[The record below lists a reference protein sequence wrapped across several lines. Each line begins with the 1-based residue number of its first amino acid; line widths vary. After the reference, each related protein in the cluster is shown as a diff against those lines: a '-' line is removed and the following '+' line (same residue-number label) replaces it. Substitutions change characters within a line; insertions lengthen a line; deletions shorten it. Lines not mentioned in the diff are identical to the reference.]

1 MKFLVHIAR
10 FLVGA
15 LFIFSGFIKLN
26 DPVGFSYKLQEYFAP
41 EVLDLEFL
49 SPYALLLSIIL
60 VIAEILLGIALLIGH
75 YKKVTLWLLLAMIA
89 FFTFLTFYSAYFNKV
104 TDCGCFG
111 DAIPL
116 VPWESFAKDV
126 ILLVLILFLFWKH
139 KYIEPAFAKSSLGD
153 SRLSGER
160 SGKAHRSIIIFVA
173 FIGCMAFGYYV
184 LMHLPWLDFRAYKE
198 GSNIAENMI
207 VPEGAPQA
215 VFEYDWKFLVDG
227 EEKIITTSGG
237 YPEVDGKFIDYETRQ
252 ISKGYEP
259 PVHDFT
265 IERNGEDYTTT
276 YLEKENV
283 IVVVAYN
290 LDKTET
296 EGYYNIRK
304 ATEEAIRKGYTVIG
318 LTSSSQDVNEAFTK
332 DYKLPFS
339 FYFTDETALKTIIRA
354 SPGIMSLNKGTILQ
368 KLHWNDA
375 ADLRLKELTTAK
387 PLLNFDLKHT
397 LDSIAV
403 LDQKYRKLMQVP
415 DGEERAALGKEMGL
429 KPADYT
435 GDLWQKQIALDT
447 SNVRF
452 IETVFKEYGYPGK
465 TLVGEPTNQA
475 AWFVIQHSDKIPQYL
490 DLMKDAG
497 KKDEIPFSMV
507 AMMEDRYLMSQEKEQ
522 VYGTQGMT
530 YGSTSPFIW
539 PIKDPENVN
548 KRREEAGFSMS
559 VEEYASRLF
568 GDGFTYKVLS
578 LKEAKKRKENS
589 FTNTGS

>member
-26 DPVGFSYKLQEYFAP
+26 DPLGFSYKLQEYFAP

-139 KYIEPAFAKSSLGD
+139 KYIEPAFAK
-153 SRLSGER
+153 
-160 SGKAHRSIIIFVA
+160 AHRSIIIFVA

-276 YLEKENV
+276 FLEKENV

-375 ADLRLKELTTAK
+375 ADLRLKELPTAK

-452 IETVFKEYGYPGK
+452 IETVFNEYGYPGK

-475 AWFVIQHSDKIPQYL
+475 AWFVIQRSDKIPQYL

-568 GDGFTYKVLS
+568 GDDFTYEVLS
-578 LKEAKKRKENS
+578 LEEAMKRKENS

>member
-1 MKFLVHIAR
+1 MKFIVHIAR

-26 DPVGFSYKLQEYFAP
+26 DPLGFSYKLQEYFAP

-49 SPYALLLSIIL
+49 SPYALLISIVL
-60 VIAEILLGIALLIGH
+60 VIVEILLGIALLIGH
-75 YKKVTLWLLLAMIA
+75 SKKLTLWLLLLMIA

-126 ILLVLILFLFWKH
+126 ILLVLILFLFWQRKH
-139 KYIEPAFAKSSLGD
+139 IKPAFAK
-153 SRLSGER
+153 
-160 SGKAHRSIIIFVA
+160 AYRSIIIFVA
-173 FIGCMAFGYYV
+173 FIACMAFGYYV

-198 GSNIAENMI
+198 GSNITQNMI
-207 VPEGAPQA
+207 VPEDAPQA
-215 VFEYDWKFLVDG
+215 VFEYDWKFLVNG
-227 EEKIITTSGG
+227 EEKIITTAGG

-252 ISKGYEP
+252 VSEGYEP

-265 IERNGEDYTTT
+265 IERDDQDYTTT
-276 YLEKENV
+276 FLEKENV
-283 IVVVAYN
+283 IIVVAYN

-304 ATEEAIRKGYTVIG
+304 SAEDAIRKGYTVIG
-318 LTSSSQDVNEAFTK
+318 LTSSSQKVNEAFTK
-332 DYKLPFS
+332 DYKLPFD

-354 SPGIMSLNKGTILQ
+354 NPGIMSLNKGTILQ

-375 ADLRLKELTTAK
+375 QELRVKELPTSK
-387 PLLNFDLKHT
+387 PNLNFDLKHT

-403 LDQKYRKLMQVP
+403 LDQKYRKLMQIP
-415 DGEERAALGKEMGL
+415 DGAEREALGIEMGL
-429 KPADYT
+429 SPADYS
-435 GDLWQKQIALDT
+435 GNLWEKQIALDS

-452 IETVFKEYGYPGK
+452 IEGVFREYGYPGK

-475 AWFVIQHSDKIPQYL
+475 AWFVIQHSDKISKYL
-490 DLMKDAG
+490 DLMKEAG
-497 KKDEIPFSMV
+497 KKDEIPYSMV
-507 AMMEDRYLMSQEKEQ
+507 AMMEDRYLMGQEKEQ
-522 VYGTQGMT
+522 IYGTQGMK
-530 YGSTSPFIW
+530 YGDSPAFIW
-539 PIKDPENVN
+539 PIKDAAQVN
-548 KRREEAGFSMS
+548 ERRKEAGFSMDI
-559 VEEYASRLF
+559 EEYAKRLF
-568 GDGFTYKVLS
+568 GPDFEYEIIS
-578 LKEAKKRKENS
+578 LEEAQRRKQTS

>member
-1 MKFLVHIAR
+1 MKILVQIAR
-10 FLVGA
+10 FFVGV

-26 DPVGFSYKLQEYFAP
+26 DPLGFSYKLQEYFAP

-49 SPYALLLSIIL
+49 SPYALLLSIVL
-60 VIAEILLGIALLIGH
+60 VIVEILLGIALLLGH
-75 YKKVTLWLLLAMIA
+75 AKKLALWLLLLMIA

-126 ILLVLILFLFWKH
+126 VLLVLILFLFWKRE
-139 KYIEPAFAKSSLGD
+139 YINPAFAKSSLGD

-160 SGKAHRSIIIFVA
+160 SGKAHRSIIIFIA
-173 FIGCMAFGYYV
+173 FIACMGFGYYV

-198 GSNIAENMI
+198 GSNITENMI
-207 VPEGAPQA
+207 IPDDAPQA
-215 VFEYDWKFLVDG
+215 VFEYDWKFLVNG
-227 EEKIITTSGG
+227 EEKIITTAGG

-252 ISKGYEP
+252 VSEGYEP

-265 IERNGEDYTTT
+265 IERNGEDYTSTF
-276 YLEKENV
+276 LEKENV

-296 EGYYNIRK
+296 EAYYNIRK
-304 ATEEAIRKGYTVIG
+304 ATEEAIRKGYSVIG
-318 LTSSSQDVNEAFTK
+318 LTSSSQEINEAFTR
-332 DYKLPFS
+332 DYKLPFK

-354 SPGIMSLNKGTILQ
+354 NPGIMSLDKGTILQ

-375 ADLRLKELTTAK
+375 QNLELKELATARPK
-387 PLLNFDLKHT
+387 LNFELKHT

-415 DGEERAALGKEMGL
+415 EGEERAALGKEMGL
-429 KPADYT
+429 SPADYS
-435 GDLWQKQIALDT
+435 GDLWEKQTALDT
-447 SNVRF
+447 TNVQF
-452 IETVFKEYGYPGK
+452 IERVFREYGYPGK

-475 AWFVIQHSDKIPQYL
+475 AWFVIQHSNKISDYL

-522 VYGTQGMT
+522 IYGTQGMK
-530 YGSTSPFIW
+530 YGDAPAFIW
-539 PIKDPENVN
+539 PIKNAAQVN
-548 KRREEAGFSMS
+548 ERRRDAGFSMD
-559 VEEYASRLF
+559 VEEYAQRLF
-568 GDGFTYKVLS
+568 GENFIYTEIS
-578 LKEAKKRKENS
+578 LEEAQKRKQNS
-589 FTNTGS
+589 FILPGS